1 MIHYNGLDAKAVW
14 ELHRRA
20 VLTDLQ
26 NRIREVDRIKN
37 WGHGI
42 LDLWPWDA
50 EEREAAKHAFSAV
63 IDNRKQDLVQRM
75 REIL

>member
-42 LDLWPWDA
+42 LDLCPWDA
-50 EEREAAKHAFSAV
+50 EEREAAKHAFSMALDVRRQYLIRAV
-63 IDNRKQDLVQRM
+63 GRFR
-75 REIL
+75 

>member
-20 VLTDLQ
+20 VTTDLQ
-26 NRIREVDRIKN
+26 NRIREVERIKN
-37 WGHGI
+37 RVCGI

-50 EEREAAKHAFSAV
+50 EEREAAKHAFSMAL
-63 IDNRKQDLVQRM
+63 DMRRQDLIRAVGRF
-75 REIL
+75 R